1 MKDLIADNDLPSV
14 VFHSLRHSSI
24 TYKLKLNGGDIK
36 AVQGD
41 SGHSQAQMV
50 TDQYSHI
57 LDENRRQNAQLLE
70 RAFYQG
76 KGAEVASIDQKERP
90 SAAASGIDAELLM
103 KVLSNPEMV
112 KVLQML
118 SKTVG

>member
-1 MKDLIADNDLPSV
+1 MQDNDLPPV

-41 SGHSQAQMV
+41 SGHAQAQMV

-57 LDENRRQNAQLLE
+57 LDENRRANAQLVE
-70 RAFYQG
+70 KAFYGGQ
-76 KGAEVASIDQKERP
+76 GAESVESEQGADTQVADQAQ
-90 SAAASGIDAELLM
+90 AAGMDIQQLM
-103 KVLSNPEMV
+103 KILSNPEMV
-112 KVLQML
+112 NMLKML
-118 SKTVG
+118 SKTMG

>member
-1 MKDLIADNDLPSV
+1 M

-24 TYKLKLNGGDIK
+24 TYKLKLTGGDIK

-57 LDENRRQNAQLLE
+57 LDESRKDNARLLENAFYRANDPEPRKKEETNESAKANAQPDP
-70 RAFYQG
+70 
-76 KGAEVASIDQKERP
+76 EVIKQILGDPDMLQ
-90 SAAASGIDAELLM
+90 LLM
-103 KVLSNPEMV
+103 K
-112 KVLQML
+112 L
-118 SKTVG
+118 SKTLGK

>member
-1 MKDLIADNDLPSV
+1 MKDLIADSDLPSV

-36 AVQGD
+36 SVQGD
-41 SGHSQAQMV
+41 SGHFQAQMV

-76 KGAEVASIDQKERP
+76 KGLK
-90 SAAASGIDAELLM
+90 
-103 KVLSNPEMV
+103 
-112 KVLQML
+112 
-118 SKTVG
+118 